1 MRTLAIRIPLKD
13 SDPDDIISTVDSST
27 DGQKYLTDLVN
38 ERFVDCE
45 LTVEIGDHTLKVS
58 S

>member
-1 MRTLAIRIPLKD
+1 MRTLAIRIPLLE
-13 SDPDDIISTVDSST
+13 SDPEDMISFVDSNT
-27 DGQKYLTDLVN
+27 DGQKYLTNLVN

-45 LTVEIGDHTLKVS
+45 LTVETGDHQLKVS